1 MYNFMTQEEIESMI
15 NRAVRELSP
24 FGNIRFSDGV
34 LHFASSYMGGFISA
48 SIEVENLRQDLID
61 VRDEMLEAAKGAMD
75 SCGELEAMAE
85 KIHNFDDLVRA
96 QAEKNREFDALARA
110 WSIIIGEDMTRTF
123 VLKDAGRMVAIT
135 LHTAG
140 LSVERIKEIWRDC
153 KENHLGYHD
162 AIDDFYEKMKN
173 GGCSPCILKI
183 DESFA

>member
-1 MYNFMTQEEIESMI
+1 MYNFMTQEETTDMI
-15 NRAVRELSP
+15 NRAVRELAP
-24 FGNIRFSDGV
+24 FGNIRFSNGV
-34 LHFASSYMGGFISA
+34 LHFTASYMGGFISA

-61 VRDEMLEAAKGAMD
+61 VRTEMLEAAKDAMD
-75 SCGELEAMAE
+75 SGREIEAMAE

-110 WSIIIGEDMTRTF
+110 WSIVIGEDLTRTIE
-123 VLKDAGRMVAIT
+123 LKDAGRTVAIT

-162 AIDDFYEKMKN
+162 AIDSFYEKMKN
-173 GGCSPCILKI
+173 GGCRPCVLRI